1 MLFTLR
7 TTQSYDNQCEEV
19 DDDPSLSS
27 NYGVN
32 FASALCNSRY
42 FHVIGGL
49 PGDAMH
55 DVLEG
60 VLQYE
65 CKEVIK
71 YFIREEKYFSLE
83 FLNSSLQNF
92 DYGYQNDK
100 NKPSPISETTINSD
114 SNTLHQKGIYYIFH

>member
-1 MLFTLR
+1 MLFNLR
-7 TTQSYDNQCEEV
+7 TTHNHDDQCEEV
-19 DDDPSLSS
+19 DNDPSLSS

-65 CKEVIK
+65 CKELLKYLIREAK
-71 YFIREEKYFSLE
+71 YFNLDH
-83 FLNSSLQNF
+83 LNSSLNNF
-92 DYGYQNDK
+92 DYGYQNDT
-100 NKPSPISETTINSD
+100 NKPSLISDAVINSE
-114 SNTLHQKGIYYIFH
+114 SNTLHQKGKEE